1 MSDTE
6 FTETPRTATTIV
18 AEALGVSPDALNQAA
33 FARLGGTSLQAARA
47 AHRIRRGPRRAADAV
62 GLLSTS
68 DLAGYLAG
76 LPPVAADGP
85 AAPVAPVA
93 PGALVPLT
101 WQQQLI
107 WYQSLLDPE
116 FTGYHFSA
124 LFHFTRAPE
133 PAALDDVFRTV
144 LDRFPVFRTRIVVVD
159 GLPHQ
164 VVTTDQAAGA
174 PGVAV
179 VELDVQAPT
188 PRELARAAGADRPFD
203 LAEGPLVRWTLVR
216 LPGGRA
222 TLVHTEHHLV
232 HDGVS
237 FSRLVDALA
246 EDLPGRQEP
255 DHGYFR
261 YAASPRP
268 DTAAE
273 VSALASACA
282 EVAPLVFASPAGPS
296 DGAEES
302 EDHFLRLPVPHLLLA
317 AARRTAQEAG
327 LSLFTV
333 LFGAFT
339 GAVGDVGGVP
349 AGREYLIGTAVA
361 NRPPEHQETVGMFVS
376 TVPVRCRRDADAS
389 PGERLRAA
397 AEALRE
403 AGTRSDLP
411 VSDLVRALRAVPGA
425 AVREPLAVAFSLHEQ
440 PTQELV
446 LAGER
451 ARVELGVFH
460 GAAKFPVNVV
470 VLANESAGTV
480 ELLIEG
486 RRTEVS
492 EDLLW
497 QLWSGFVD
505 ELRAL
510 QGSPVAKPEPC
521 AVPALDVVDAVRA
534 AALDRPGAPA
544 ISDER
549 DELSYAALAETGDRV
564 AGRLAPYR
572 GAGSTVALLGEASV
586 RFFAAVYGV
595 LRAGSGYIPLDQYQP
610 VDRLALMLQHSD
622 CDLLIDLTGPDHGAV
637 ADELA
642 ERMPQLRTVRWESL
656 LADDAADRGPAEG
669 DAVPPPGSGVAYTLF
684 TSGTTGAP
692 KGVQVSRDSL
702 ALLADWARAE
712 LALKPGS
719 VVAQIASIG
728 FDASVW
734 EVWPTLTAGAQL
746 RIAPY
751 EARVD
756 PQLLADWLERRRVEA
771 AFAPTP
777 VAEMLMDLP
786 LPESLRVLAAGGDR
800 LHPVPSGLGCEVLN
814 IYGPTECT
822 VVASSAWIK
831 PGAKEM
837 PSIGTVLPFNTHRLV
852 DRSGQPVADGR
863 EGELWLGG
871 GGLALGY
878 LGLPA
883 ETATRFVPDPHSAAG
898 EPVYRTGDIVRRRPD
913 GGLDFLG
920 RRDRQVKI
928 SGVRIEPAEVE
939 ATVLRLPGVQQA
951 VVTADRVGGVQRL
964 RLFVVPGAGADRSAL
979 RKEIRR
985 QLPAYLHG
993 SVVEFTTSMP
1003 LNRNGKVDLRMLS
1016 ARPAAAPEQ
1025 PALELAHS
1033 VLPDGDLDAPWFELS
1048 ASSLDAARL
1057 VSRLGQELGL
1067 APVLKELLTAD
1078 SVKAYLLGLAPAPPA
1093 AAPAVCAPPS
1103 PAPAPAVAGPA
1114 FVAEVRPPAGSP
1126 EASAGPAVPK
1136 RPEASAGTEACTV
1149 LWPSLAALADRDKLT
1164 LAHRLLDDLLTP

>member
-1 MSDTE
+1 MSDTQ
-6 FTETPRTATTIV
+6 FPETQPTATAIV
-18 AEALGVSPDALNQAA
+18 AETLGVPPKALKGAT
-33 FARLGGTSLQAARA
+33 FARLGGSSLQAARA
-47 AHRIRRGPRRAADAV
+47 AHRIRRGVGRAADAV

-76 LPPVAADGP
+76 LAPVAADVP
-85 AAPVAPVA
+85 AAPVAPPA
-93 PGALVPLT
+93 PGALVPLS

-133 PAALDDVFRTV
+133 PAALDDVFRAV
-144 LDRFPVFRTRIVVVD
+144 LDRFPLFRTRIVTVD

-164 VVTTDQAAGA
+164 VVSAAGAAGA
-174 PGVAV
+174 PRVAV
-179 VELDVQAPT
+179 VDLDVQAPA

-203 LAEGPLVRWTLVR
+203 LATGPLVRWTLVR

-237 FSRLVDALA
+237 FSRLVDSLA

-261 YAASPRP
+261 YAAGPRP
-268 DTAAE
+268 ETAAE
-273 VSALASACA
+273 VSALAAACA
-282 EVAPLVFASPAGPS
+282 DVAPLVLASPAGPS
-296 DGAEES
+296 DGAEEG
-302 EDHFLRLPVPHLLLA
+302 EDHFLRLPVPAQLLA
-317 AARRTAQEAG
+317 AARRTAREAG

-333 LFGAFT
+333 LFGAFA

-361 NRPPEHQETVGMFVS
+361 NRPCEHQETVGMFVS
-376 TVPVRCRRDADAS
+376 TVPVRCRRDADA
-389 PGERLRAA
+389 PPAERLRAT

-425 AVREPLAVAFSLHEQ
+425 TVREPLAVAFSLHEQ
-440 PTQELV
+440 PRQELV
-446 LAGER
+446 LAGEP

-470 VLANESAGTV
+470 VLANESAGSV
-480 ELLIEG
+480 ELLVEG

-505 ELRAL
+505 HLRAL
-510 QGSPVAKPEPC
+510 LSSPVAAPEPH
-521 AVPALDVVDAVRA
+521 VLPARDVVDAVRA
-534 AALDRPGAPA
+534 AALDRPAAPA
-544 ISDER
+544 ISDEQG
-549 DELSYAALAETGDRV
+549 ELTYAALAATGDRV
-564 AGRLAPYR
+564 AGGLAPYC

-595 LRAGSGYIPLDQYQP
+595 LRAGCGYVPLDQYQP
-610 VDRLALMLQHSD
+610 VDRLALMLQNSG

-642 ERMPQLRTVRWESL
+642 ERLPELRTVRWESL
-656 LADDAADRGPAEG
+656 LADGAPDGGPARG
-669 DAVPPPGSGVAYTLF
+669 DAVPPPGPGVAYTLF

-692 KGVQVSRDSL
+692 KGVQVSRGSL
-702 ALLADWARAE
+702 ALLADWARTE
-712 LALKPGS
+712 LDLEPGS

-734 EVWPTLTAGAQL
+734 EVWPTLTAGGQL

-756 PQLLADWLERRRVEA
+756 PQLLADWLERRRVEV

-777 VAEMLMDLP
+777 VAEMLMELP
-786 LPESLRVLAAGGDR
+786 LPESLRVLTAGGDR
-800 LHPVPSGLGCEVLN
+800 LHPVPSGLGCRVLN
-814 IYGPTECT
+814 VYGPTECT
-822 VVASSAWIK
+822 VVASAAWIK
-831 PGAKEM
+831 AGATET

-852 DRSGQPVADGR
+852 DCSGRPVADGR
-863 EGELWLGG
+863 EGELWIGG

-939 ATVLRLPGVQQA
+939 ATVLRVPGVQQA

-964 RLFVVPGAGADRSAL
+964 RLFVVPAAGADRSAL
-979 RKEIRR
+979 RREIRR

-993 SVVEFTTSMP
+993 SVVEFTASLP
-1003 LNRNGKVDLRMLS
+1003 LNRNGKVDLRMLT
-1016 ARPAAAPEQ
+1016 ARPVVEPEQ
-1025 PALELAHS
+1025 PALALAHT

-1067 APVLKELLTAD
+1067 PAVLKELLTAD
-1078 SVKAYLLGLAPAPPA
+1078 SVEAYLLGLTAAPPA
-1093 AAPAVCAPPS
+1093 GAPAVRTPPS
-1103 PAPAPAVAGPA
+1103 PAPAPAVSAPVPVVA
-1114 FVAEVRPPAGSP
+1114 AAVPVAELRPPAGCP
-1126 EASAGPAVPK
+1126 EAP
-1136 RPEASAGTEACTV
+1136 AGTAACTV